1 MKWPQPA
8 FGNPD
13 EISKIVIQIVW
24 VCSGEG
30 GDRLK

>member
-1 MKWPQPA
+1 MKWAQPA

-13 EISKIVIQIVW
+13 EIFEIFIQIVW